1 MTSPN
6 GHNPDDMPDIREEL
20 EQQQEQHRER
30 LRVGISDALAL
41 EQASGLGYSF
51 NALQIMARMS
61 FDPEQWMGLTEVT
74 EREIQIQCLRYARR
88 HRARYGNSRLDLVD
102 WKKAMLRVSKN
113 REGRRELERMFIA
126 EKGRQQAERD
136 FRTPVERMM
145 GARPLERD
153 PMKLAA

>member
-6 GHNPDDMPDIREEL
+6 GHNPDDMPDIREDL

-51 NALQIMARMS
+51 NA
-61 FDPEQWMGLTEVT
+61 LTEVT